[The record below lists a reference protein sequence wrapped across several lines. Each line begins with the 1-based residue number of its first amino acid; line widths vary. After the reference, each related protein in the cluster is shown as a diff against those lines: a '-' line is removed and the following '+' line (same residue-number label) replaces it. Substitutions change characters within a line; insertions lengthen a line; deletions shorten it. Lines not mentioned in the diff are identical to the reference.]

1 MHGKRGVHLLHM
13 RDHSNGSFCIPAQ
26 FGRNE
31 RPLRNIVS
39 LGSQEELQL
48 KDQVSALPALH
59 LLESKVHAP
68 ESPSCAQEVTV
79 EQFEIT
85 LCASKGV
92 AVVEDISFRDQK
104 ITELAP
110 TMTIEKDGVQYVS
123 VICHSPRAALSMG
136 FYPHTF
142 PNAPPNRSGIGCLL
156 R

>member
-1 MHGKRGVHLLHM
+1 MT
-13 RDHSNGSFCIPAQ
+13 A
-26 FGRNE
+26 
-31 RPLRNIVS
+31 
-39 LGSQEELQL
+39 
-48 KDQVSALPALH
+48 
-59 LLESKVHAP
+59 
-68 ESPSCAQEVTV
+68 

-123 VICHSPRAALSMG
+123 VIRHSSGAALSLSRN
-136 FYPHTF
+136 PHAF
-142 PNAPPNRSGIGCLL
+142 PPPPNRSGIGCLL